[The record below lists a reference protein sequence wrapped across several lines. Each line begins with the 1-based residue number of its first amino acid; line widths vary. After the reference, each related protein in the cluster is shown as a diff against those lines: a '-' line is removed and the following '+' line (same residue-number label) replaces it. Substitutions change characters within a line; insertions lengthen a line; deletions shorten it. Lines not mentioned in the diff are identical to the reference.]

1 MEQTTSSYLSS
12 ILINTKRKIEKKI
25 IMMEVMNDYLMDT
38 STYALLPYFHERY
51 QTEIIDE
58 DGIYYSEERP
68 EEILRLSYL
77 TYGASYEG
85 RRDSVIYMTNYVQK
99 TPILTFQEEKVISIP
114 THSPDHMDCAWI
126 MYHQIRQLVPTN
138 RNSCIIKLRN
148 YTEIEVQASHQTMKQ
163 QMQKAGQTLDP
174 GTGCPIYLL

>member
-1 MEQTTSSYLSS
+1 
-12 ILINTKRKIEKKI
+12 
-25 IMMEVMNDYLMDT
+25 MMEVMNDYLMDT
-38 STYALLPYFHERY
+38 STYALLPYFHEKY
-51 QTEIIDE
+51 QTKIIDE

-68 EEILRLSYL
+68 EEILRRSCL

-99 TPILTFQEEKVISIP
+99 TPILTLQEEKVISIP

-126 MYHQIRQLVPTN
+126 MYHQIRQLVPTDKN
-138 RNSCIIKLRN
+138 RCIIKLRN

-163 QMQKAGQTLDP
+163 QMQKAAV
-174 GTGCPIYLL
+174 IYSLFCTKQQISYSFMVDGRKRRNPTKS